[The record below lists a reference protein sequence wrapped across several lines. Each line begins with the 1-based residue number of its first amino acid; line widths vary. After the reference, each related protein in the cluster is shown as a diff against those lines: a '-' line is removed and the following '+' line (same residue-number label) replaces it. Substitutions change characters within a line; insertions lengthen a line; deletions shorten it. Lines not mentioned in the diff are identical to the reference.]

1 MTFESLGL
9 DETLL
14 RALQSAGYEQ
24 PTEVQARA
32 IPAALSGKD
41 LRVCSNTGS
50 GKTAAFVLP
59 ALMRVLEARKDP
71 AHAVRTCP
79 DPVAA
84 GHRRQAFLARVAD
97 MLENEPA
104 KI

>member
-9 DETLL
+9 YEALL
-14 RALQSAGYEQ
+14 RALKSAGYEQ

-41 LRVCSNTGS
+41 LRVCSTTGS

-59 ALMRVLEARKDP
+59 ALMRILEARKDP
-71 AHAVRTCP
+71 ANKPVRGQVRGPRILVLVPT
-79 DPVAA
+79 
-84 GHRRQAFLARVAD
+84 R
-97 MLENEPA
+97 
-104 KI
+104 